1 MTDPFVSF
9 DDNITVSVDEI
20 GEAPA

>member
-1 MTDPFVSF
+1 MIDLVVSF

-20 GEAPA
+20 SEAPA